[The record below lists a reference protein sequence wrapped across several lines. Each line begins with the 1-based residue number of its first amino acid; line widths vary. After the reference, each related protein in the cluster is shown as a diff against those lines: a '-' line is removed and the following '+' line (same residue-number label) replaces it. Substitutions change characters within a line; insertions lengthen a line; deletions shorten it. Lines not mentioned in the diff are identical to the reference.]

1 MFTSVSKDYLKMKL
15 SLKDE
20 DYFFGV
26 SSKKLIDNLPEYY
39 YLFAKVIQ
47 ERLTQIGFEP
57 KKN

>member
-26 SSKKLIDNLPEYY
+26 SCKKLIDNLPEYY